1 MSKYCTNCGK
11 ELPDNA
17 NFCDNC
23 GTRFNTSAYQEPIP
37 KKKSSFGSKILIFLL
52 IAAFLFVAGFGLLVF
67 LERIYHRIP
76 PEPVPSH
83 VEETVETKEPEDIPV
98 VIQDDLKEEPVDTPE
113 ETPVTNETDVSQG
126 MLMPDGNPRFDE
138 FLFYENDVYYNGI
151 PEGAFIQ
158 SAGSIYGQWKFCFTF
173 NRTFEDEERIDEIG
187 LADVSF
193 DGDTATLVLHPQQIR
208 YGSDVSAEN
217 EEEVGYPLLSGSWDN
232 ESVDLEADGIAV
244 SFSNFYAYQDKEYVL
259 GNIRV
264 KETGMLGDVRL
275 VRP

>member
-23 GTRFNTSAYQEPIP
+23 GTRFNTSAYQEPVP
-37 KKKSSFGSKILIFLL
+37 KKKSSFGNKILIFLL

-158 SAGSIYGQWKFCFTF
+158 SAGSIYGQWKYCFTF

-259 GNIRV
+259 GNIIV
-264 KETGMLGDVRL
+264 KETGMFGDVLL

>member
-158 SAGSIYGQWKFCFTF
+158 SAGSIYGQWKYCFTF

-193 DGDTATLVLHPQQIR
+193 DGDTASLILHPQQIR

-259 GNIRV
+259 GNIIV
-264 KETGMLGDVRL
+264 KETGMFGDVLL

>member
-11 ELPDNA
+11 KLPDNA

-37 KKKSSFGSKILIFLL
+37 KKKSSFGSKLLIFLL

-83 VEETVETKEPEDIPV
+83 VEEAVETEEPEDIPV

-158 SAGSIYGQWKFCFTF
+158 SAGSIYGQWKYCFTF

-193 DGDTATLVLHPQQIR
+193 DGDTATLILHPQQIR
-208 YGSDVSAEN
+208 YGTDVSPES
-217 EEEVGYPLLSGSWDN
+217 EEEVGYPLFTGSWDN
-232 ESVDLEADGIAV
+232 ESVDLEADGIAISLGV
-244 SFSNFYAYQDKEYVL
+244 FYGYQDKEYVL
-259 GNIRV
+259 GNIIV
-264 KETGMLGDVRL
+264 KDTGMFGDVL
-275 VRP
+275 LIRP

>member
-23 GTRFNTSAYQEPIP
+23 GTRFNTSAYQEPVP
-37 KKKSSFGSKILIFLL
+37 KKKSSFGNKILIFLL

-83 VEETVETKEPEDIPV
+83 VEEAVETKEPEDIPV

-259 GNIRV
+259 GNIIV
-264 KETGMLGDVRL
+264 KETGMFGDVLL

>member
-23 GTRFNTSAYQEPIP
+23 GTRFNTSAYQEPVP
-37 KKKSSFGSKILIFLL
+37 KKKSSFGNKILIFLL

-151 PEGAFIQ
+151 PEGAFVQ

-193 DGDTATLVLHPQQIR
+193 DGDTASLILHPQQIR

-259 GNIRV
+259 GNIIV
-264 KETGMLGDVRL
+264 KETGMFGDVLL

>member
-23 GTRFNTSAYQEPIP
+23 GTRFNTSAYQEPVP
-37 KKKSSFGSKILIFLL
+37 KKKSSFGNKILIFLL

-113 ETPVTNETDVSQG
+113 ETPVTNETDVTQG

-193 DGDTATLVLHPQQIR
+193 DGDTATLILHPQQIR

-259 GNIRV
+259 GNIIV
-264 KETGMLGDVRL
+264 KETGMFGDVLL

>member
-11 ELPDNA
+11 KLPDNA

-37 KKKSSFGSKILIFLL
+37 KKKSSFGSKLLIFLL

-76 PEPVPSH
+76 PEPIPSH
-83 VEETVETKEPEDIPV
+83 VEEAVETEEPEDIPV
-98 VIQDDLKEEPVDTPE
+98 VIEDDLKAEPVDTPE

-158 SAGSIYGQWKFCFTF
+158 SAGSIYGQWKYCFTF

-193 DGDTATLVLHPQQIR
+193 DGDTATLILHPQQIR

-217 EEEVGYPLLSGSWDN
+217 EEEVGYPLFTGSWDN
-232 ESVDLEADGIAV
+232 ESVDLEAEGIAV

-259 GNIRV
+259 GNIIV
-264 KETGMLGDVRL
+264 KDTGMFGDVLL

>member
-11 ELPDNA
+11 KLPDNA

-23 GTRFNTSAYQEPIP
+23 GTRFNTSAFQEPSL
-37 KKKSSFGSKILIFLL
+37 KKKSSFGNKLLIILL
-52 IAAFLFVAGFGLLVF
+52 IAAFLFVAGFGLLIF

-83 VEETVETKEPEDIPV
+83 VEEAVETEEPEDIPV
-98 VIQDDLKEEPVDTPE
+98 VIEDDLKEEPVDTPE

-158 SAGSIYGQWKFCFTF
+158 SAGSIYGQWKYCFTF

-193 DGDTATLVLHPQQIR
+193 DGDTATLILHPQQIR
-208 YGSDVSAEN
+208 YGTDVSPES
-217 EEEVGYPLLSGSWDN
+217 EEEVGYPLFTGSWDN

-244 SFSNFYAYQDKEYVL
+244 SLGVFYGYQDKEYVL
-259 GNIRV
+259 GNIIV
-264 KETGMLGDVRL
+264 KDSSMFGDVL
-275 VRP
+275 LIRP